1 MTVPARDDSRFEGEA
16 LCWLPDV
23 SRYAL
28 SLTRDDSEA
37 DDLVQDTFLIAYEN
51 WNQYVPGSQCRAWL
65 FTICRNHFYRSHA
78 RADRQVAADAPE
90 LEALAAA
97 AIHASAREDGLDDA
111 FERSEVMQ
119 AIETAIAELPQ
130 PFRDAAILVD
140 LHDHTYD
147 TASAV
152 LGVPIGTVRSRL
164 FRARRLLQEKLLA
177 HARDAGIAPG
187 GAAPNTRGTA
197 R

>member
-1 MTVPARDDSRFEGEA
+1 MTVPARDDARFEQEA
-16 LCWLPDV
+16 MRWLPDV
-23 SRYAL
+23 SRFAL
-28 SLTRDDSEA
+28 SLARDDSEA

-65 FTICRNHFYRSHA
+65 FTICRNHFYRTRS
-78 RADRQVAADAPE
+78 RAERQVATDAPE

-97 AIHASAREDGLDDA
+97 AVHASAKADGLDDA
-111 FERSEVMQ
+111 FERSEVLE
-119 AIETAIAELPQ
+119 AIETAMAELPQ

-164 FRARRLLQEKLLA
+164 FRARRLLQEKLIA
-177 HARDAGIAPG
+177 HARDAGIAPRLAG
-187 GAAPNTRGTA
+187 PDSRGTTQ
-197 R
+197 

>member
-1 MTVPARDDSRFEGEA
+1 MNAPARDDARFEREA
-16 LCWLPDV
+16 LRWLPDV

-28 SLTRDDSEA
+28 SLTRDNGEA

-65 FTICRNHFYRSHA
+65 FTICRNHFYRTRN
-78 RADRQVAADAPE
+78 RAERQVAADAPE

-97 AIHASAREDGLDDA
+97 AIHASAKADGLGDA
-111 FERSEVMQ
+111 FERAEVMQ
-119 AIETAIAELPQ
+119 AIEQAIAELPQ

-177 HARDAGIAPG
+177 YARDAGIAVHKTG
-187 GAAPNTRGTA
+187 FDTRGPA
-197 R
+197 P